1 MLELEADPTV
11 PARRL
16 DLEGLEALL
25 DGGVGVELLV
35 DGGDAVRQVGVFVE
49 DLRSGRPFR
58 KGLRVKGIQG
68 ASGIFEMTWADDGR
82 ATFEYGDEV
91 VKGEAH
97 IVWRRVGTHSVFTR
111 P

>member
-1 MLELEADPTV
+1 MPTYAWLARFRADFERLT
-11 PARRL
+11 PAQQAAFL
-16 DLEGLEALL
+16 AA
-25 DGGVGVELLV
+25 V
-35 DGGDAVRQVGVFVE
+35 DQFVD
-49 DLRSGRPFR
+49 DLRSGRTFR

-82 ATFEYGDEV
+82 ATFEYGAEV

-97 IVWRRVGTHSVFTR
+97 VVWRRVGTHSVFKR